1 MKLSW
6 KELVRKKTRIPP
18 PSPFLRIKVFEG
30 GGTERRPYD
39 GFVTKNG
46 NVFFVLTV
54 GTDWLNKNLNKRQFA
69 EYIADRMN
77 SKDGLF

>member
-6 KELVRKKTRIPP
+6 KELVRKKTRIPH

-39 GFVTKNG
+39 GFTAENG

-54 GTDWLNKNLNKRQFA
+54 GTDWLTKISINVSLPSILQI
-69 EYIADRMN
+69 E
-77 SKDGLF
+77 

>member
-6 KELVRKKTRIPP
+6 KELVRKKACPP
-18 PSPFLRIKVFEG
+18 HPSPFLRIKVFEG
-30 GGTERRPYD
+30 GGTERLPYD
-39 GFVTKNG
+39 GFIAESG
-46 NVFFVLTV
+46 NLLFVIKV